1 MIRLY
6 CIGGV
11 TEVRMHMG
19 SKKLFALIA
28 LIAVSVI
35 TACILAAC
43 VPPSSNEPSDSAE
56 LKTLVIGTDPYPPFA
71 SDDAEG
77 NASGIDVDILT
88 EAFSR
93 IGYKPEFKY
102 IAWEK
107 KNEMLASGELDCIA
121 GCFSMTGR
129 ETDYRWAGPYMK
141 SRQVVAVEPSS
152 PITRFADLEG
162 KSIAVQS
169 TTKPEGILLN
179 RTNPEVPEVGSVL
192 SFSDRSYLVPALLKG
207 YVDAIAAHETSILQY
222 EQDYGVDVRIL
233 NDSLLDVGLGCAFDL
248 NDERG
253 IDAALSGAFR
263 DMIDD
268 GTMRQILSKYFEDPS
283 PYLRVGDVHG

>member
-1 MIRLY
+1 
-6 CIGGV
+6 
-11 TEVRMHMG
+11 MG
-19 SKKLFALIA
+19 SKKQFALIA
-28 LIAVSVI
+28 LIAVLALS
-35 TACILAAC
+35 ACALAAC
-43 VPPSSNEPSDSAE
+43 VFPNPSEPSDSKE
-56 LKTLVIGTDPYPPFA
+56 STTLVVGTDPYPPFV

-77 NASGIDVDILT
+77 NPSGIDVDILT
-88 EAFSR
+88 EAFGR

-129 ETDYRWAGPYMK
+129 EADYRWAGPYMK

-152 PITRFADLEG
+152 SITTFADLEG
-162 KSIAVQS
+162 KTIAVQS

-179 RTNPEVPEVGSVL
+179 RTNPDVPEVASVL

-233 NDSLLDVGLGCAFDL
+233 DDSLLDVGLGCAFDL
-248 NDERG
+248 NDDRG
-253 IDAALSGAFR
+253 IDVALAGAFQ

-268 GTMRQILSKYFEDPS
+268 GTMRTILSKYFEDPS

>member
-1 MIRLY
+1 
-6 CIGGV
+6 
-11 TEVRMHMG
+11 MG
-19 SKKLFALIA
+19 SKKLFALIV
-28 LIAVSVI
+28 LIAILASS
-35 TACILAAC
+35 ACALAAC
-43 VPPSSNEPSDSAE
+43 AFPSSNEPSDSTE
-56 LKTLVIGTDPYPPFA
+56 LKTLVVGTDPYPPFV

-88 EAFSR
+88 EAFGR

-129 ETDYRWAGPYMK
+129 EADYRWAGPYMK

-152 PITRFADLEG
+152 PITSFADLEG
-162 KSIAVQS
+162 KTIAVQS

-179 RTNPEVPEVGSVL
+179 RTNPDVPEVASVL

-233 NDSLLDVGLGCAFDL
+233 DDSLLDVGLGCAFDL
-248 NDERG
+248 NDDRG
-253 IDAALSGAFR
+253 IDVALAGAFQ

-268 GTMRQILSKYFEDPS
+268 GTMHAILSKYFDDPS
-283 PYLRVGDVHG
+283 PYLWAGDARG

>member
-1 MIRLY
+1 
-6 CIGGV
+6 
-11 TEVRMHMG
+11 MHMG

-28 LIAVSVI
+28 LIAVLALS
-35 TACILAAC
+35 ACALAAC
-43 VPPSSNEPSDSAE
+43 VFPNPNASSDSNE
-56 LKTLVIGTDPYPPFA
+56 LKTLVIGTDPYPPFV

-88 EAFSR
+88 EAFGR

-107 KNEMLASGELDCIA
+107 KNEMLSSGELDCIA

-129 ETDYRWAGPYMK
+129 EADYRWAGPYMK

-152 PITRFADLEG
+152 SITTFADLEG
-162 KSIAVQS
+162 KTIAVQS

-179 RTNPEVPEVGSVL
+179 RTNPDVPEVASVL

-233 NDSLLDVGLGCAFDL
+233 DDSLLDVGLGCAFDL
-248 NDERG
+248 NDDRD
-253 IDAALSGAFR
+253 IDVALAGAFQE
-263 DMIDD
+263 MIDD
-268 GTMRQILSKYFEDPS
+268 GTMRTILSKYFEDSS
-283 PYLRVGDVHG
+283 PYLRVGDVRG

>member
-1 MIRLY
+1 
-6 CIGGV
+6 
-11 TEVRMHMG
+11 MHMG

-28 LIAVSVI
+28 LIAVLALL
-35 TACILAAC
+35 ACALAAC
-43 VPPSSNEPSDSAE
+43 VFPNPNETSDSNE
-56 LKTLVIGTDPYPPFA
+56 LKTLVIGTDPYPPFV

-77 NASGIDVDILT
+77 NPSGIDVDILT
-88 EAFSR
+88 EALGR

-129 ETDYRWAGPYMK
+129 EEDYRWAGPYMK

-152 PITRFADLEG
+152 SITTFADLEG
-162 KSIAVQS
+162 KIIAVQS

-179 RTNPEVPEVGSVL
+179 RTNPDVPEVAGVL

-233 NDSLLDVGLGCAFDL
+233 DDSLLDVGLGCAFDL
-248 NDERG
+248 NDDRG
-253 IDAALSGAFR
+253 IDVALAGAFR

-268 GTMRQILSKYFEDPS
+268 GTMRAILSKYFDDPS
-283 PYLRVGDVHG
+283 PYLWVGDARG

>member
-1 MIRLY
+1 
-6 CIGGV
+6 
-11 TEVRMHMG
+11 MG

-28 LIAVSVI
+28 LIAVLALS
-35 TACILAAC
+35 ACALSAC
-43 VPPSSNEPSDSAE
+43 VFPSPSEPSDSNE
-56 LKTLVIGTDPYPPFA
+56 LKTLVVGTDPYPPFV

-77 NASGIDVDILT
+77 NPSGIDVDILT
-88 EAFSR
+88 EAFGR

-102 IAWEK
+102 IAWGK
-107 KNEMLASGELDCIA
+107 KNEMLSSGELDCIA

-129 ETDYRWAGPYMK
+129 EADYRWAGPYMK

-152 PITRFADLEG
+152 SITSFADLEG
-162 KSIAVQS
+162 KNIAVQS

-179 RTNPEVPEVGSVL
+179 RTNPDVPEVASVL

-207 YVDAIAAHETSILQY
+207 YVDAIAAHETSISQY

-233 NDSLLDVGLGCAFDL
+233 DDSLLDVGLGCAFDL
-248 NDERG
+248 NDDRG
-253 IDAALSGAFR
+253 IDVALEGAFQ

-268 GTMRQILSKYFEDPS
+268 DTMRTILSKYFDDPS
-283 PYLRVGDVHG
+283 PYLRVGDVRG

>member
-1 MIRLY
+1 
-6 CIGGV
+6 
-11 TEVRMHMG
+11 MG
-19 SKKLFALIA
+19 NKKLFALIT
-28 LIAVSVI
+28 LIAVLALS
-35 TACILAAC
+35 ACALAAC
-43 VPPSSNEPSDSAE
+43 VFPNPSEPSDSNE
-56 LKTLVIGTDPYPPFA
+56 LTTLVVGTDPYPPFV

-77 NASGIDVDILT
+77 NPSGIDADILT
-88 EAFSR
+88 EAFGR

-129 ETDYRWAGPYMK
+129 EADYRWAGPYMK

-152 PITRFADLEG
+152 SITTFADLEG
-162 KSIAVQS
+162 KTIAVQS

-179 RTNPEVPEVGSVL
+179 RTNPDVPEVASVL

-248 NDERG
+248 HDDRG
-253 IDAALSGAFR
+253 IDVALAGAFR

-268 GTMRQILSKYFEDPS
+268 GTMRTILSKYFEDPS
-283 PYLRVGDVHG
+283 PYLRVGDVRG

>member
-1 MIRLY
+1 MRNW
-6 CIGGV
+6 
-11 TEVRMHMG
+11 
-19 SKKLFALIA
+19 KLIA
-28 LIAVSVI
+28 LIAMLALAV
-35 TACILAAC
+35 CMLAAC
-43 VPPSSNEPSDSAE
+43 ASSSSNEPSSSPE
-56 LKTLVIGTDPYPPFA
+56 LQTLVIGTDPYPPFA

-77 NASGIDVDILT
+77 NPSGIDVDILT
-88 EAFSR
+88 EALGR

-107 KNEMLASGELDCIA
+107 KNELLATGELDCIA
-121 GCFSMTGR
+121 GSFSMTGR
-129 ETDYRWAGPYMK
+129 ESDYRWAGPYMK

-152 PITRFADLEG
+152 PITSFADLEG
-162 KSIAVQS
+162 KSVAVQS

-179 RTNPEVPEVGSVL
+179 HTNPEVPEVGSVL

-248 NDERG
+248 NDDRG
-253 IDAALSGAFR
+253 IDVALSGAFH
-263 DMIDD
+263 DMIED
-268 GTMRQILSKYFEDPS
+268 GTMRQILSKYFDDPS
-283 PYLRVGDVHG
+283 PYLRVGDVRG

>member
-1 MIRLY
+1 
-6 CIGGV
+6 
-11 TEVRMHMG
+11 MHMG

-28 LIAVSVI
+28 LIAVLALS
-35 TACILAAC
+35 ACALAAC
-43 VPPSSNEPSDSAE
+43 VFPNPNASSDSNE
-56 LKTLVIGTDPYPPFA
+56 LKTLVIGTDPYPPFV

-88 EAFSR
+88 EAVGR

-102 IAWEK
+102 IAWVK
-107 KNEMLASGELDCIA
+107 KNEMLSGGELDCIA

-129 ETDYRWAGPYMK
+129 EADYRWAGPYMN

-152 PITRFADLEG
+152 SITTFADLEG
-162 KSIAVQS
+162 KTIAVQS

-179 RTNPEVPEVGSVL
+179 RTNPDVPEVASVL

-233 NDSLLDVGLGCAFDL
+233 DDSLLDVGLGCAFDL
-248 NDERG
+248 NDDRG
-253 IDAALSGAFR
+253 IDVALAGAFQE
-263 DMIDD
+263 MIDD
-268 GTMRQILSKYFEDPS
+268 GTMRTILEV
-283 PYLRVGDVHG
+283 LRGSLAVSASRRCAWLETIIPADAFG

>member
-6 CIGGV
+6 CVGGV
-11 TEVRMHMG
+11 SEVRMHMG

-28 LIAVSVI
+28 LIAVLALS
-35 TACILAAC
+35 ACALAAC
-43 VPPSSNEPSDSAE
+43 VFPNPNASSDSNE
-56 LKTLVIGTDPYPPFA
+56 LKTLVIGTDPYPPFV

-88 EAFSR
+88 EAFGR

-107 KNEMLASGELDCIA
+107 KNEMLSSGELDCIA

-129 ETDYRWAGPYMK
+129 EADYRWAGPYMK

-152 PITRFADLEG
+152 SITTFADLEG
-162 KSIAVQS
+162 KTIAVQS

-179 RTNPEVPEVGSVL
+179 RTNPDVPEVASVL

-233 NDSLLDVGLGCAFDL
+233 DDSLLDVGLGCAFDL
-248 NDERG
+248 NDDRD
-253 IDAALSGAFR
+253 IDVALAGAFQE
-263 DMIDD
+263 MIDD
-268 GTMRQILSKYFEDPS
+268 GTMRTILSKYFEDSS
-283 PYLRVGDVHG
+283 PYLRVGDVRG

>member
-1 MIRLY
+1 
-6 CIGGV
+6 
-11 TEVRMHMG
+11 MHMG

-28 LIAVSVI
+28 LIAVLALS
-35 TACILAAC
+35 ACALAAC
-43 VPPSSNEPSDSAE
+43 VFPNPNASSDSNE
-56 LKTLVIGTDPYPPFA
+56 LKTLVIGTDPYPPFV

-88 EAFSR
+88 EAFGR

-107 KNEMLASGELDCIA
+107 KNEMLSSGELDCIA

-129 ETDYRWAGPYMK
+129 EADYRWAGPYMK

-152 PITRFADLEG
+152 SITTFADLEG
-162 KSIAVQS
+162 KTIAVQS

-179 RTNPEVPEVGSVL
+179 RTNPDVPEVASVL

-233 NDSLLDVGLGCAFDL
+233 DDSLLDVGLGCAFDL
-248 NDERG
+248 NDDRD
-253 IDAALSGAFR
+253 IDVALAGALQE
-263 DMIDD
+263 MIDD
-268 GTMRQILSKYFEDPS
+268 GTMRTILSKYFEDPS
-283 PYLRVGDVHG
+283 PYLRVGDVRG